1 MRAHLVLRAFYV
13 ICVLVFASGPSWA
26 ESSPLSADERT
37 GIQADDKSAIQALV
51 QKQLDAFQRDDGEA
65 AFGFAGSR
73 VHEIFDDAEDFMKT
87 VREGY
92 PPVYRPRSV
101 LFGQLLETDSGPIQV
116 VFLGGQ
122 DGLAYVALYT
132 FERQIDGSWLIAGC
146 LLKKNTGTKI

>member
-1 MRAHLVLRAFYV
+1 MRIHLVLRAFYV
-13 ICVLVFASGPSWA
+13 ICVLVFACAPAWADSSG
-26 ESSPLSADERT
+26 LSGGEKTAL
-37 GIQADDKSAIQALV
+37 QALV

-73 VHEIFDDAEDFMKT
+73 VHEIFSDAEDFMKT

-101 LFGQLLETDSGPIQV
+101 LFGQLLETDSGPIQI

-122 DGLAYVALYT
+122 DGHAYVALYT
-132 FERQIDGSWLIAGC
+132 FERQTDGSWLIAGC
-146 LLKKNTGTKI
+146 LLRKNPGTAI